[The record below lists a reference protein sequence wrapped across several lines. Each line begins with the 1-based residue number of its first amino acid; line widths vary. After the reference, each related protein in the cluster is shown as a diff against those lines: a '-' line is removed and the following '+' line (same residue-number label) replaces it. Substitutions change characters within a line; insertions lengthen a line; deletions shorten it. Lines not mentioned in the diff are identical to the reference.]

1 MGGFPILSALTF
13 LPLVGA
19 LIIMAVRAAT
29 AGSSSSETANE
40 GRTALLAGLVI
51 SGATFLVSLAAF
63 FYYDPSTPGYQLVE
77 QHVWYASISY
87 KLGIDGLS
95 LPLILLTYNVIA
107 LKTLSVY
114 VHGSIRGRLLRKH
127 SSEGCVRGKLL

>member
-29 AGSSSSETANE
+29 AGSSSSESANE

-77 QHVWYASISY
+77 QHVWYQSISY
-87 KLGIDGLS
+87 KHGCGRHFDAVRHPDHLPDAAVHPGQLEFDPDPRDGN
-95 LPLILLTYNVIA
+95 T
-107 LKTLSVY
+107 
-114 VHGSIRGRLLRKH
+114 
-127 SSEGCVRGKLL
+127 

>member
-29 AGSSSSETANE
+29 AGSSSSESANE

-51 SGATFLVSLAAF
+51 SGATFLVSLTFRILDAPLCGIWPLGTHPFWHLLNAATLGLLLAAAI
-63 FYYDPSTPGYQLVE
+63 DADRLVPRQPVAGAPSV
-77 QHVWYASISY
+77 A
-87 KLGIDGLS
+87 
-95 LPLILLTYNVIA
+95 
-107 LKTLSVY
+107 
-114 VHGSIRGRLLRKH
+114 GR
-127 SSEGCVRGKLL
+127 